1 MDNAER
7 NRGKGNSG
15 RYAKQR
21 SKKLYSKKRRNPNK
35 GKKLVPKVDVE
46 QLLIAE
52 ENPTEQQINVNV
64 HIDTT
69 VSSDNVELI
78 EPPKDSV
85 SPTGFR
91 LIDLS
96 ILSNVFTLLA
106 CPNCLYTNTCQLIDI
121 EEKKKGLSRY
131 MQVKCNRLCIPA

>member
-15 RYAKQR
+15 RCAKQR
-21 SKKLYSKKRRNPNK
+21 SKKFYSKKRRNPNK

-46 QLLIAE
+46 QELIAE

-69 VSSDNVELI
+69 VSSDKVELI

-96 ILSNVFTLLA
+96 ILSNVFTL
-106 CPNCLYTNTCQLIDI
+106 
-121 EEKKKGLSRY
+121 
-131 MQVKCNRLCIPA
+131 